1 MKKSTTISEQV
12 ENIIKLHKTSETEEN
27 EALEFVDFN
36 KSIEKMLTAKAD
48 DKEKTTAN
56 ILKL

>member
-1 MKKSTTISEQV
+1 MKKATTISEQV

-27 EALEFVDFN
+27 EELEFVDFN
-36 KSIEKMLTAKAD
+36 KSIEKMLTAKTD
-48 DKEKTTAN
+48 DKEKAITN